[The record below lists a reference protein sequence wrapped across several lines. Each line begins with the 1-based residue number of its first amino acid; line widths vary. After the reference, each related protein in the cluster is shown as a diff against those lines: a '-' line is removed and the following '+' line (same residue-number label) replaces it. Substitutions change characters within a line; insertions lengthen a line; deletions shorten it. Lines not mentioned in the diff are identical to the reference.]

1 MLYVDRKKSNISLA
15 INKIYWVSIYWQ
27 MQLFYLEWEVFWH
40 CYNNNTETS
49 EETCN
54 DTSKIVSVLKFVVSF
69 LKYLE
74 KRILSSSVILNVHA
88 IGEKSSQSIFVT
100 RSRKKKQFL
109 WCHGI
114 HLTYNSNC
122 EKQLCYYR
130 GCCCCCCPLPF

>member
-40 CYNNNTETS
+40 CYNNYTETI
-49 EETCN
+49 EETRN

-74 KRILSSSVILNVHA
+74 NRIFSSSVILNVHA
-88 IGEKSSQSIFVT
+88 IGEKSSQLIFVT
-100 RSRKKKQFL
+100 RSRKKQFYGVTEYISTVLILIHSSPSYYYVKVVKQ
-109 WCHGI
+109 
-114 HLTYNSNC
+114 SR
-122 EKQLCYYR
+122 EMKA
-130 GCCCCCCPLPF
+130 

>member
-74 KRILSSSVILNVHA
+74 KRIFSSSVIFNVHA
-88 IGEKSSQSIFVT
+88 IGEKSSQLIFVT
-100 RSRKKKQFL
+100 RSRKKQFL

-114 HLTYNSNC
+114 HLNSANSNC

-130 GCCCCCCPLPF
+130 GCCCCPLPF